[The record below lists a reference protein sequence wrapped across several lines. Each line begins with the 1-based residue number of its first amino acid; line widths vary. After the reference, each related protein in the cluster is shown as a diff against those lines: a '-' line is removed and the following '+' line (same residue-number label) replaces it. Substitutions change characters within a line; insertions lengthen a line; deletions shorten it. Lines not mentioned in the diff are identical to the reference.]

1 MAFLTINGID
11 VEVAAATPPTA
22 GIEEVG
28 ERVRAFDGTLRVSRH
43 ALKQSFEFTTPPMLR
58 ADATA
63 LRRLLMGEGH
73 AWSFDSNLYSS
84 KGLGGSSV
92 TNAVQQASGSS
103 KFGAG
108 RLQVGATTG
117 TITFAAALGSTWSA
131 GFWRSTNGTSW
142 THYLVRS
149 DGAKWVDGSR
159 SDGTSTTWLSV
170 SSGSLTLANGTGS
183 AVYYDDLYALPFL
196 TADSWGP
203 MLGVATS
210 PFSALP
216 ALTVTGD
223 LIEGSSLTCIGMAES
238 YEVLPGVM
246 GGSLQSN
253 LRRLRGI
260 LSEV

>member
-11 VEVAAATPPTA
+11 VEVAASSPPAATS
-22 GIEEVG
+22 EEVG

-43 ALKQSFEFTTPPMLR
+43 AIKLSYEFTTPPMSR

-73 AWSFDSNLYSS
+73 AWSFDSTLYSS

-92 TNAVQQASGSS
+92 TNAGQQASGSS

-117 TITFAAALGSTWSA
+117 TITFAASLGSTWSV
-131 GFWRSTNGTSW
+131 GLWRSTDGTTY

-149 DGAKWVDGSR
+149 DGAKWVDGTR
-159 SDGTSTTWLSV
+159 SDATATTWLSV
-170 SSGSLTLANGTGS
+170 SGGSLTIANTTGT
-183 AVYYDDLYALPFL
+183 AVYYDDLVALPFL
-196 TADSWGP
+196 TADTWGP

-210 PFSALP
+210 AFSALP
-216 ALTVTGD
+216 SLSVTGD
-223 LIEGSSLTCIGMAES
+223 MVEGTTTCIGAADS
-238 YEVLPGVM
+238 YEVLAASVDGTWT
-246 GGSLQSN
+246 SN
-253 LRRLRGI
+253 LRRLRAI